1 MSDEEKSEKN
11 TIDPFAQ
18 MIQFY
23 DAMSKSWAKSMSE
36 AVSSESFAKS
46 MGEQMEGSLEVAA
59 LMRRQMGEVMEKYLE
74 GMNLPSRKE
83 VINVAERLNKIEMAL
98 DDLDAKLDDVLET
111 LAGMPAGKLGAKK
124 K

>member
-1 MSDEEKSEKN
+1 MSEEEKSDK
-11 TIDPFAQ
+11 TTVDPFAQ

-23 DAMSKSWAKSMSE
+23 DAMSKSWAKAMSDT
-36 AVSSESFAKS
+36 VSSESFARS

-59 LMRRQMGEVMEKYLE
+59 LMRKQMAEVMEKYLE
-74 GMNLPSRKE
+74 GMSMPSRKD

-98 DDLDAKLDDVLET
+98 DDLDAKIDEVLAI
-111 LAGMPAGKLGAKK
+111 LAAMPEVKK

>member
-1 MSDEEKSEKN
+1 MSEEGKSDKS
-11 TIDPFAQ
+11 TADPFAQ

-23 DAMSKSWAKSMSE
+23 DAMSKSWAKAMSE

-59 LMRRQMGEVMEKYLE
+59 VMRKQMAEVMEKYLE
-74 GMNLPSRKE
+74 GMSLPSRKD
-83 VINVAERLNKIEMAL
+83 VISVAERLNKIEMAL
-98 DDLDAKLDDVLET
+98 DDLDAKLDDVLAK
-111 LAGMPAGKLGAKK
+111 LAAVVGDKK

>member
-83 VINVAERLNKIEMAL
+83 VVNVAERLNKIEMAL

-111 LAGMPAGKLGAKK
+111 LASMPGPKK